1 MASINIIQ
9 GDTMCNK
16 EKLKLVTDDVVKA
29 VLSVTDDVMKIILY
43 GSQARGDNTEGSDI
57 DILVVL
63 DMPNEKIYPLKKLMW
78 KRTNDISLDRDEV
91 VSLVVSSSNEYSK
104 MKNTLFYKNVAK
116 DGVELYGRAK

>member
-1 MASINIIQ
+1 
-9 GDTMCNK
+9 MCNK

-63 DMPNEKIYPLKKLMW
+63 DVPNEKIYPLKRLMW

-116 DGVELYGRAK
+116 DGVELYGRTK